1 MNIRQRWFF
10 SIFTIIALIAI
21 SPIDFCHADDR
32 ARDRKT
38 LQGIQSVVVK
48 VHAVEA
54 EWKTELAKVGLSES
68 ALQSSIEHQLQ
79 KDGIQVVSE
88 GASNRSA
95 FEGILN
101 VRLKFSDPEPAKK
114 QFPTDD
120 KSGDVIEKVDV
131 KKRYVYAIRLNLRQ
145 LVSLKRDPS
154 AEAFSITWQA
164 ESVGMRRLAII
175 KDDIKSMVDVFIE
188 AYISENP
195 APLKTN

>member
-1 MNIRQRWFF
+1 MNIRQRWFS
-10 SIFTIIALIAI
+10 SIIIIMALITI
-21 SPIDFCHADDR
+21 TQTDVCRADNK

-48 VHAVEA
+48 VHTVEA
-54 EWKTELAKVGLSES
+54 EWQAELAKVGLSES
-68 ALQSSIEHQLQ
+68 ALESSIEQQLQ
-79 KDGIQVVSE
+79 KAGIQVLDE
-88 GASNRSA
+88 EASIQSS

-120 KSGDVIEKVDV
+120 KSGDIIEKVDV
-131 KKRYVYAIRLNLRQ
+131 KKRYIYAIRLNLRQ
-145 LVSLKRDPS
+145 LVSLKRNPS

-164 ESVGMRRLAII
+164 ESVGMRRLALI
-175 KDDIKSMVDVFIE
+175 KDDIKSLVDVFIE

-195 APLKTN
+195 SSIKR